1 LSNAGK
7 GGKQASGYAPPKRVG
22 APIKGSSPAFG
33 SAPPKRAVAP
43 VQEGSPASGGAPQGE
58 AGAADDKAAKK
69 LAYVTSARDV
79 AAHALVRVWQQ
90 AAFASAALDAEVS
103 KARLDPR
110 DAGLAT
116 ELCYGVLRV
125 EPALLA
131 KLKAVSDGFRAPSG
145 LVRAHLL
152 IAAYTLCFLDRVP
165 PFAAVS
171 EAVLAARRVADAR
184 VGGFVNAV
192 LRRLAAD
199 VEKKGRPSMGDMVVK
214 SCPAW
219 LSAALG
225 RALPKAD
232 VPRYLAEG
240 PSAPPHAL
248 CLADAADREPL
259 MERLRA
265 AAPQATFEAGSA
277 SPRAVRVIGAGDL
290 RGLPGFGVDFLPQ
303 EEGAQVIA
311 LALGA
316 RPGER
321 VLDACAG
328 HGNKSWLLAHEVG
341 PEGAVDAADLHAPK
355 LRALEAALAG
365 KTKGSQTL
373 RPPLGTESGPRRR
386 SSAWRSGVRSGRA
399 QSSTFVVDWS
409 KGGGDV
415 PGGFDRV
422 LVDAPCSGT
431 GTLRRRPEIAQ
442 RRTAEDV
449 ARLAALQL
457 AILRNAAACVHTDGR
472 LVYAVCSV
480 LREEAEAVV
489 EAAIA
494 QGAADGARLE
504 PLAFDAPAVQALFG
518 ETSAFRL
525 LPHVHGTDGY
535 FAASFAVRR

>member
-1 LSNAGK
+1 MSNAGK

-355 LRALEAALAG
+355 LRALEAVIAG
-365 KTKGSQTL
+365 KTKGS
-373 RPPLGTESGPRRR
+373 R
-386 SSAWRSGVRSGRA
+386 
-399 QSSTFVVDWS
+399 TFAVDWS

>member
-1 LSNAGK
+1 LSEEK
-7 GGKQASGYAPPKRVG
+7 TPPKM
-22 APIKGSSPAFG
+22 
-33 SAPPKRAVAP
+33 
-43 VQEGSPASGGAPQGE
+43 
-58 AGAADDKAAKK
+58 
-69 LAYVTSARDV
+69 AYVTSARDV
-79 AAHALVRVWQQ
+79 AAHALTRVWQQ

-131 KLKAVSDGFRAPSG
+131 KLKAVSDKFRAPSG

-152 IAAYTLCFLDRVP
+152 IGAYTLCFLDRVP

-171 EAVLAARRVADAR
+171 EAVLAARRVADAK

-199 VEKKGRPSMGDMVVK
+199 VEKKGRPAYGEMVVR

-225 RALPKAD
+225 RALSPAD

-240 PSAPPHAL
+240 PAAPPHAL
-248 CLADAADREPL
+248 CLAEPSKRDEL
-259 MERLRA
+259 IERLKA
-265 AAPQATFEAGSA
+265 AAPLATFEAGAA

-290 RGLPGFGVDFLPQ
+290 RQLPGFGEAWLPQ

-328 HGNKSWLLAHEVG
+328 HGNKTWLLANEVG
-341 PEGAVDAADLHAPK
+341 AEGAVDAADLHAPK
-355 LRALEAALAG
+355 LRALEATIAG
-365 KTKGSQTL
+365 KTKGS
-373 RPPLGTESGPRRR
+373 R
-386 SSAWRSGVRSGRA
+386 
-399 QSSTFVVDWS
+399 TFAVDWA
-409 KGGGDV
+409 KGRGDV
-415 PGGFDRV
+415 PLGFDRV

-457 AILRNAAACVHTDGR
+457 AILRNAAACVQTDGR

-494 QGAADGARLE
+494 EGAADGARLE
-504 PLAFDAPAVQALFG
+504 ALPFDAPAIRALFG
-518 ETSAFRL
+518 ETTAFRL

-535 FAASFAVRR
+535 FAASFAVRRG